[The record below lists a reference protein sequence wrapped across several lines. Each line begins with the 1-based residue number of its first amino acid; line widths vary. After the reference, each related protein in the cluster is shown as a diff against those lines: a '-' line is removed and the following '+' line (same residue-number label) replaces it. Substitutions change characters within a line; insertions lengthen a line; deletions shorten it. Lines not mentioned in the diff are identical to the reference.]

1 MIGRIAPLQYTQK
14 FTWLLISIN
23 QLYYFHAT
31 KLYLFRQILNMM
43 LMTKFTMFARTA
55 CQIGWDCS
63 YLDKI
68 APHPHIYPESK
79 YYETGYMDLVI
90 LKLSEKLSHGGRKSV
105 KYEIDNVEQY
115 YRKDLPLQLGKN

>member
-1 MIGRIAPLQYTQK
+1 
-14 FTWLLISIN
+14 
-23 QLYYFHAT
+23 
-31 KLYLFRQILNMM
+31 
-43 LMTKFTMFARTA
+43 MFARTA
-55 CQIGWDCS
+55 CTIGWDCS